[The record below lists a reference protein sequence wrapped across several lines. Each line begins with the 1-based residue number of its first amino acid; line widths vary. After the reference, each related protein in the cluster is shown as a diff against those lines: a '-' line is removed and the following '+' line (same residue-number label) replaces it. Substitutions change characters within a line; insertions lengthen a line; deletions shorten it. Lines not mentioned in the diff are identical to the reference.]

1 MVNAKS
7 VAEHMSM
14 QSLLNCYIRETGE
27 GTWVDGDRSLLKF
40 YHDMGV
46 LLSSTT
52 FYRCYLPIHGAACYI
67 PVRYRSLTG
76 MHSFHFPAVYRFTQ
90 QSHYMEADY
99 VTLTALLV
107 KELTMTYGRKGSYDE
122 LMLRMIE
129 SCRCMQRFIEERTSD
144 TELLYG
150 ERFSFID
157 AEQSLLFG
165 HCAHPTPKSRQGITD
180 RQLPLYS
187 PELGGKFQL
196 HYFAAP
202 QEFIVDQS
210 SLPTSSAS
218 ELIRNCLVGH
228 AAAESSFAELPE
240 LDTAKCLLPVHP
252 LQADWL
258 MQQQDVIERIHSG
271 QLAYL
276 GPLGPHYYAT
286 SSLRTVYHPDS
297 AYMFKLSFPVKVTN
311 SMRINKVKEL
321 PSGVEMNQLMNTE
334 IGASLKTHFPQ
345 FCMISD
351 PASIT
356 LKPKDVQQHKAGHS
370 SRLEEA
376 IAGEGRSNCSSSGDE
391 AQQLHVEVCG
401 ETGFEVVIR
410 ENPFSGLGAEQVTVL
425 ASLVQEP
432 LPNQQSRLSRI
443 MHRLAEEECR
453 SVREVSLDWFVRYLN
468 ISLRPMIWLYVEHG
482 IALEAH
488 QQNSLVRI
496 QNGYPTQYYYRDNQ
510 GFYYVESRKRKLQQ
524 LVPELGEKSRNWYS
538 DQLVEDRFQYYVI
551 VNHIFGLI
559 NSFGRD
565 HLAAEPE
572 LLRVLREEL
581 TAYVPAGDERPNIVK
596 RLLEE
601 DTIPCKA
608 NLMTRFYDIDELE
621 GIDET
626 PSVYIRIHNPL
637 AILEHTQDGDILTA
651 QTAHLPAEE
660 SLSAAP

>member
-27 GTWVDGDRSLLKF
+27 GTWVEGDRSLLKF

-46 LLSSTT
+46 PLSSTS

-76 MHSFHFPAVYRFTQ
+76 MHSFHFPAVYRFAQ

-129 SCRCMQRFIEERTSD
+129 SCRCMQRFIEERNQD

-157 AEQSLLFG
+157 SEQSLLFG
-165 HCAHPTPKSRQGITD
+165 HCAHPTPKSRQGIID
-180 RQLPLYS
+180 RQVPLYS

-196 HYFAAP
+196 HYFEAP
-202 QEFIVDQS
+202 QDLIEDQS
-210 SLPTSSAS
+210 SLPSSAS
-218 ELIRNCLVGH
+218 ELIRNCLLGD
-228 AAAESSFAELPE
+228 AAAESSAAELLE

-252 LQADWL
+252 LQAEWL

-286 SSLRTVYHPDS
+286 SSLRTVYHPDR

-334 IGASLKTHFPQ
+334 LGELLRTNFPQ
-345 FCMISD
+345 FCMIGD

-356 LKPKDVQQHKAGHS
+356 LKPQYEEQIGADDS
-370 SRLEEA
+370 SLLEEA
-376 IAGEGRSNCSSSGDE
+376 VRRKDIGVNCSSGKGAKKLRME
-391 AQQLHVEVCG
+391 ACG

-410 ENPFSGLGAEQVTVL
+410 ANPFVGQEAEQVTVL

-432 LPNQQSRLSRI
+432 LPDRQSRLSRI
-443 MHRLAEEECR
+443 IHRLAEEER
-453 SVREVSLDWFVRYLN
+453 RTVREVSLDWFARYLN
-468 ISLRPMIWLYVEHG
+468 ISLKPMVWLYVEHG

-488 QQNSLVRI
+488 QQNSLVKI
-496 QNGYPTQYYYRDNQ
+496 QDGYPTQYYYRDNQ
-510 GFYYVESRKRKLQQ
+510 GFYYVESQKMKLQQ
-524 LVPELGEKSRNWYS
+524 LVPGLGEKSRNWYS
-538 DQLVEDRFQYYVI
+538 DQLVEDRFRYYVI

-565 HLAAEPE
+565 NLAGEHE
-572 LLRVLREEL
+572 LLSVLRDEL
-581 TAYVPAGDERPNIVK
+581 SAYVSSGDETPSIVK
-596 RLLEE
+596 KLLEE

-626 PSVYIRIHNPL
+626 PSVYIRILNPL
-637 AILEHTQDGDILTA
+637 AYLTRNQVDIPSVQESL
-651 QTAHLPAEE
+651 LPAEE
-660 SLSAAP
+660 TLSVAP